1 MKIYDLPCFDSRR
14 SFYGKAHVIEK
25 DNGDVVLQ
33 SYNTEVCRVTSGG
46 AFVRMWAGWS
56 ATTGRHIN
64 SFLDF
69 LGIEGGG
76 KAWWDRQPMEAKEK
90 RPGPDMTPA
99 ESYRAMMARRMGKA
113 V

>member
-1 MKIYDLPCFDSRR
+1 MRIYDLPCMDGRR
-14 SFYGKAHVIEK
+14 SFYGKAQIIEQ
-25 DNGDVVLQ
+25 DNGETVLR
-33 SYNTEVCRVTSGG
+33 SYQTEVCRVTSGG
-46 AFVRMWAGWS
+46 AFVRMWAGRS

-76 KAWWDRQPMEAKEK
+76 KAWWDRQPVEEQEK

-99 ESYRAMMARRMGKA
+99 ESYRAMMGRRMAG
-113 V
+113 

>member
-1 MKIYDLPCFDSRR
+1 MKIYDLLCFDSRK
-14 SFYGKAHVIEK
+14 SFYGKAKIIEK

-76 KAWWDRQPMEAKEK
+76 KAWWDRQPVELE
-90 RPGPDMTPA
+90 
-99 ESYRAMMARRMGKA
+99 RA

>member
-1 MKIYDLPCFDSRR
+1 MRIYDLPCMDGRR
-14 SFYGKAHVIEK
+14 SFYGKAQIIEQ
-25 DNGDVVLQ
+25 DNGETVLR
-33 SYNTEVCRVTSGG
+33 SYQTEVCKITAAG
-46 AFVRMWAGWS
+46 AFVRMWAGRS

-76 KAWWDRQPMEAKEK
+76 KAWWDRQPVELE
-90 RPGPDMTPA
+90 
-99 ESYRAMMARRMGKA
+99 RA

>member
-1 MKIYDLPCFDSRR
+1 MRIYDLPCFDSRK
-14 SFYGKAHVIEK
+14 SFYGKAKIIEK
-25 DNGDVVLQ
+25 DNEDVVLQ

-56 ATTGRHIN
+56 ATTGRHVN

-76 KAWWDRQPMEAKEK
+76 KAWWDRQPVEEQEK

-99 ESYRAMMARRMGKA
+99 ESYRAMMSRRIAG
-113 V
+113 